1 MQDDITNAGAIYKD
15 LPAVID
21 KNIITTAHY
30 KDLGPWMK
38 AALELYYKKK
48 SK

>member
-1 MQDDITNAGAIYKD
+1 MRDDIINAGAEYID

-21 KNIITTAHY
+21 QRIITTAHY

-38 AALELYYKKK
+38 AVLSEFYKHN
-48 SK
+48 S